1 MVRTVEGY
9 AGEHKTNDHT
19 RSGENHNLASADD
32 IDVFECEK
40 REDEIRARDDETD
53 SCWIIEPDLLE
64 DGRAVVHES
73 VEAAK
78 LLEGLHAAC
87 DN

>member
-19 RSGENHNLASADD
+19 WSGENHNLASTDD

-40 REDEIRARDDETD
+40 REDKIRARDDETD

-73 VEAAK
+73 VEARE
-78 LLEGLHAAC
+78 LLESLHTTA
-87 DN
+87 DD